1 MEPKIS
7 IIVPVYKVEPYIHK
21 CVDSILN
28 QTFKDF
34 ELILVDDGSPDNCGK
49 ICDEYAQ
56 KDNRVKVIHK
66 ENGGQAT
73 ARNAALDIA
82 RGEYIGFVDSD
93 DYIEKDMYEKLYRCS
108 NSNNADISII
118 GVKEVSELGNILY
131 EYIPKSINLS
141 EILKRAH
148 AWNKLFKKK
157 LFFENNLFFI
167 ENKYYE
173 DLELIPKL
181 FIKANKVCSINDI
194 AYIYLQREGST
205 TRKRDEKILDMLWAY
220 KEIKKFL
227 LYEGIFENYENEFMI
242 SISYFKIFFINILRE
257 SPTRFI
263 LKNYI
268 YIVNSFNELD
278 DLNKFDIVIFFI
290 KHIKTRFLLKY
301 NY

>member
-1 MEPKIS
+1 MVPKIS

-49 ICDEYAQ
+49 ICDEYGQ
-56 KDNRVKVIHK
+56 KDNRVIVIHK
-66 ENGGQAT
+66 ANEGISS
-73 ARNAALDIA
+73 ARNAGLDIA

-93 DYIEKDMYEKLYRCS
+93 DYIEKDMYEKLYKCS

-118 GVKEVSELGNILY
+118 GVKEVNELGSVLY
-131 EYIPKSINLS
+131 EYIPNKIDFC

-148 AWNKLFKKK
+148 TWNKLFKKK
-157 LFFENNLFFI
+157 LFFENNFFFI

-181 FIKANKVCSINDI
+181 FIKANKVCSVNDI
-194 AYIYLQREGST
+194 AYMYLQREGST
-205 TRKRDEKILDMLWAY
+205 TRERDEKILDMLWAY

-227 LYEGIFENYENEFMI
+227 LYEDVFEKYEEEFMI
-242 SISYFKIFFINILRE
+242 SISYFKSFFINILRE
-257 SPTRFI
+257 YPTRFI
-263 LKNYI
+263 FKNYI
-268 YIVNSFNELD
+268 YIVSSFNELD
-278 DLNKFDIVIFFI
+278 NLNKFDIVIFFI
-290 KHIKTRFLLKY
+290 RHIKTRFLLKY
-301 NY
+301 IY